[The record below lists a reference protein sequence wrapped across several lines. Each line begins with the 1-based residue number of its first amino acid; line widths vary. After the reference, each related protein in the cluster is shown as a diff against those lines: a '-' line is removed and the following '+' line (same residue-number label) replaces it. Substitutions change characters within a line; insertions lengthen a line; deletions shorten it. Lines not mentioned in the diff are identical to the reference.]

1 MPKLTLTEI
10 NQHLKAKTLPVTYTI
25 RTPTNISSEELIT
38 TLSLFTDNQQMI
50 EFITKLS
57 SSKNAVVT
65 GDGNS
70 ITLGTPEKF
79 VHAYGTNRLYSRQ
92 LSKDKQSIILEHLK
106 KNKVDKEQ
114 LKYLLFNLGG
124 YNIRDLVLESR
135 CFSNND
141 LIDICNDEAFLKKLN
156 IYDIKL
162 LYHYLNPQ
170 RQWKESS
177 TPLLDMFYFTY
188 RIGHVLGLSEKIKAS
203 YNGIEF
209 LLESEGNYN
218 QLSLKLLLD
227 ALSEFRQKSQSK
239 VCDDIYDALKFS
251 HDKMKQTDNIYQE
264 GSETDLLDR
273 YRDNKLI
280 YLSTGW
286 KGHTVGLAFYGKYL
300 IYCNRG
306 QAGDQRFGCK
316 IFELND
322 PSLIN
327 EALFKKLTNEIKTPE
342 DFHRIL
348 RTLVDLQN
356 PVVKFRCRGHKRG
369 TCSLVNPKS
378 SLEAMIV
385 LLQAGHHAT
394 KEKLLE
400 VYQAEF
406 KRKKYKYFTEFM
418 RNREIDELIKDMFY
432 AQDSDLIEFF
442 AQLATAIINE
452 HHGKNRGYIKD
463 DREIMRAVDLFER
476 VPEKVQKRMRI
487 NTKFME
493 LMATIKIEQQKLLAK
508 KLHQPSPWPHVQYV
522 RYRGKHSY
530 KVSVDNGLIVAIQD
544 KPTPKMHFSFQNAK
558 KLIAKMV

>member
-1 MPKLTLTEI
+1 MPRLTITEI
-10 NQHLKAKTLPVTYTI
+10 NQLLKAKNLPLKYKI
-25 RTPTNISSEELIT
+25 RTPANIRSEELIA

-57 SSKNAVVT
+57 TSSDAVVT
-65 GDGNS
+65 GDGKT

-79 VHAYGTNRLYSRQ
+79 VHAYGTNRLYSTQ
-92 LSKDKQSIILEHLK
+92 LSKDKQDIILEHLK

-124 YNIRDLVLESR
+124 YNIRDLVLESK
-135 CFSNND
+135 CFLNAD
-141 LIDICNDEAFLKKLN
+141 LLEICNDEEFLNKLN

-170 RQWKESS
+170 RQWKVSS

-203 YNGIEF
+203 YKGLQF
-209 LLESEGNYN
+209 SLRPEGNYN
-218 QLSLKLLLD
+218 QLSLKILLD
-227 ALSEFRQKSQSK
+227 ALEAFGQKSPSG
-239 VCDDIYDALKFS
+239 VCHTIYEALKFS

-264 GSETDLLDR
+264 GSETDLLAR
-273 YRDNKLI
+273 YKANKLTYI
-280 YLSTGW
+280 STGW
-286 KGHTVGLAFYGKYL
+286 RGHTVGLAFYGKYL

-316 IFELND
+316 IFELKD
-322 PSLIN
+322 PTSIDA
-327 EALFKKLTNEIKTPE
+327 ELFKKLTNETQTPD

-356 PVVKFRCRGHKRG
+356 PAVKFRCRGHKRG

-378 SLEAMIV
+378 TLEAMIV
-385 LLQAGHHAT
+385 LVQAGPQAT
-394 KEKLLE
+394 NEKLLE
-400 VYQAEF
+400 VYKAEF

-432 AQDSDLIEFF
+432 AQDQDLIEFF
-442 AQLATAIINE
+442 AQLAMAIINE

-463 DREIMRAVDLFER
+463 DREIMRAVDLFDR
-476 VPEKVQKRMRI
+476 APEKVQKRMRM
-487 NTKFME
+487 NDKFME
-493 LMATIKIEQQKLLAK
+493 LVTTIRKEQQKLLANRP
-508 KLHQPSPWPHVQYV
+508 HQTSPWPHVQYV
-522 RYRGKHSY
+522 RYKGKCSH
-530 KVSVDNGLIVAIQD
+530 KVSVDNGLIVAIGD
-544 KPTPKMHFSFQNAK
+544 TPTPKMHFSFQNAK